1 MRLAR
6 VTLIWAL
13 LAAAV
18 FVPIAAAAA
27 SPLLEWRGPVY
38 ILAGFAGIIALG
50 LMLVQPLLIAG
61 YLPGLSAYRGRRA
74 HHWIGG
80 ALVVMVVIHVGGLW
94 ITSPPDMIDALLFTS
109 PTPFSPSLGGATARS
124 PGGTYMT
131 TVVLNRRNLLA
142 AGGSVL
148 ATGVSGLLLPARA
161 QGLAP
166 TPSMSGGSNN
176 YRKGAPIVDRIGKG
190 GFWMSGTV
198 RRAGD
203 GAPLA
208 GQRIQIWA
216 HTTEG
221 QEHEPQSHGATL
233 TDKNGVFRLEMPQII
248 PIFGQ
253 PHGHLAYD
261 SGEFKTVFLRPVMR
275 SAKETSL
282 EAHFVL
288 QPA

>member
-1 MRLAR
+1 
-6 VTLIWAL
+6 
-13 LAAAV
+13 
-18 FVPIAAAAA
+18 
-27 SPLLEWRGPVY
+27 
-38 ILAGFAGIIALG
+38 
-50 LMLVQPLLIAG
+50 
-61 YLPGLSAYRGRRA
+61 
-74 HHWIGG
+74 
-80 ALVVMVVIHVGGLW
+80 
-94 ITSPPDMIDALLFTS
+94 
-109 PTPFSPSLGGATARS
+109 
-124 PGGTYMT
+124 MT
-131 TVVLNRRNLLA
+131 IVVLNRRNLLA
-142 AGGSVL
+142 AGGAVL

-161 QGLAP
+161 DGLAP
-166 TPSMSGGSNN
+166 TASMSGGSNN
-176 YRKGAPIVDRIGKG
+176 YRKGAATVDRIGKG

-233 TDKNGVFRLEMPQII
+233 TDKNGAFRLEMPQII

-261 SGEFKTVFLRPVMR
+261 SGQFKTVFLRPVMK
-275 SAKETSL
+275 SAKDKSL

>member
-1 MRLAR
+1 
-6 VTLIWAL
+6 
-13 LAAAV
+13 
-18 FVPIAAAAA
+18 
-27 SPLLEWRGPVY
+27 
-38 ILAGFAGIIALG
+38 
-50 LMLVQPLLIAG
+50 
-61 YLPGLSAYRGRRA
+61 
-74 HHWIGG
+74 
-80 ALVVMVVIHVGGLW
+80 
-94 ITSPPDMIDALLFTS
+94 
-109 PTPFSPSLGGATARS
+109 
-124 PGGTYMT
+124 MT
-131 TVVLNRRNLLA
+131 TIVFSRRNLLA
-142 AGGSVL
+142 SGGSIL

-161 QGLAP
+161 QGLPP
-166 TPSMSGGSNN
+166 TASMSGGSNN
-176 YRKGAPIVDRIGKG
+176 YRKGAAIVDRIGKG

-233 TDKNGVFRLEMPQII
+233 TDKDGKFRLEMPQII

-253 PHGHLAYD
+253 PHGLLAYD

-275 SAKETSL
+275 SAKDKSL

>member
-1 MRLAR
+1 MP
-6 VTLIWAL
+6 TAL
-13 LAAAV
+13 
-18 FVPIAAAAA
+18 
-27 SPLLEWRGPVY
+27 
-38 ILAGFAGIIALG
+38 
-50 LMLVQPLLIAG
+50 
-61 YLPGLSAYRGRRA
+61 
-74 HHWIGG
+74 
-80 ALVVMVVIHVGGLW
+80 
-94 ITSPPDMIDALLFTS
+94 
-109 PTPFSPSLGGATARS
+109 
-124 PGGTYMT
+124 
-131 TVVLNRRNLLA
+131 LNRRKLLGG
-142 AGGSVL
+142 GGSVL
-148 ATGVSGLLLPARA
+148 AIGMSGLMVPARA

-166 TPSMSGGSNN
+166 TQSMRGGANN
-176 YRKGAPIVDRIGKG
+176 YIKGAPVVSRIGKG

-208 GQRIQIWA
+208 GQRLQIWA

-233 TDKNGVFRLEMPQII
+233 TDKDGKFRLEMPQIV

-275 SAKETSL
+275 SAKDKSL

-288 QPA
+288 EPV